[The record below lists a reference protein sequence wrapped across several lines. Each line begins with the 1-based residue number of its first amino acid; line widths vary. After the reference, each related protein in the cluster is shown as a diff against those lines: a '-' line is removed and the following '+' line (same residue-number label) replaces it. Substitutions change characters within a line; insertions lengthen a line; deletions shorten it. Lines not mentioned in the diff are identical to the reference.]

1 MLVHVKTPHTEIEI
15 KGDVSDEL
23 LRVLQNEYGKIIEIR
38 EDVYINPFETDWY
51 SEIKESLIPGDY
63 LKTDRENKGLSQA
76 DLGSALGKF
85 SRQYISDLEHGRK
98 NISLPVAKKLASY
111 FDRPVNRYI

>member
-1 MLVHVKTPHTEIEI
+1 VKTPRTEIEI

-23 LRVLQNEYGKIIEIR
+23 LQVLQDEFGDSIDIR
-38 EDVYINPFETDWY
+38 EDVYINPFKTNWY
-51 SEIKESLIPGDY
+51 QEVKESLAPGDY
-63 LKTDRENKGLSQA
+63 LKTDRENRGISQSE
-76 DLGSALGKF
+76 LGSALGKF

-98 NISLPVAKKLASY
+98 NISLPVAKKLADF